1 MRYMLALLALCS
13 SIHADD
19 VFKPTGRYAVTTE
32 PAGDTQHQSSSQIVT
47 VVAAPVRYIQWQG
60 WGQID
65 LATYS
70 RACNCN
76 MCRSIR
82 SKQVAYREQLA
93 AYNAQQAAV
102 SVAPQSIAA
111 SQESTPDAVVDQI
124 VSELKLKTEDTLC
137 DMGAG
142 DGRILIAAV
151 KRYRCN
157 AVGVEIEPGIGETA
171 RRRVKAAG
179 LSHRITI
186 ITGDALQF
194 DPDQHGVTA
203 ITAYLYP
210 ELLKQLL
217 PKFKHDRIMV
227 VATPYHEV
235 PGLTMTRHGEVF
247 VWRRKVKRRQQ
258 FLVSE
263 SWCHACP
270 AAKQR
275 FRALGW
281 PEANILTIAECRQR
295 FGFSVPHVPYLFDD
309 PNGE

>member
-1 MRYMLALLALCS
+1 MRFTLALLVVCS
-13 SIHADD
+13 SIQADE

-32 PAGDTQHQSSSQIVT
+32 PAGDSQHKRSSQIVS

-93 AYNAQQAAV
+93 AYNAQQAAAM
-102 SVAPQSIAA
+102 VAPQSVSA
-111 SQESTPDAVVDQI
+111 SQESTPDAVVEQI
-124 VSELKLKTEDTLC
+124 VSELKLKPEDTLC

-151 KRYRCN
+151 KRYKCK
-157 AVGVEIEPGIGETA
+157 AVGIEIEPGIAETA

-179 LSHRITI
+179 LTDRITI

-203 ITAYLYP
+203 VTAYLYP
-210 ELLKQLL
+210 ELLRQLL
-217 PKFKHDRIMV
+217 PKFKRDRIMV

-235 PGLTMTRHGEVF
+235 PGLAMTQHGEVF
-247 VWRRKVKRRQQ
+247 VWRRPAKRRQQ

-263 SWCHACP
+263 VYCAPCKQ
-270 AAKQR
+270 AKMNFKAR
-275 FRALGW
+275 GW
-281 PEANILTIAECRQR
+281 PEENILTVEQCYQR
-295 FGFSVPHVPYLFDD
+295 FGFRVPHVPYLFDE
-309 PNGE
+309 P

>member
-1 MRYMLALLALCS
+1 
-13 SIHADD
+13 
-19 VFKPTGRYAVTTE
+19 
-32 PAGDTQHQSSSQIVT
+32 
-47 VVAAPVRYIQWQG
+47 
-60 WGQID
+60 
-65 LATYS
+65 
-70 RACNCN
+70 

-93 AYNAQQAAV
+93 AYNAQQAAAM
-102 SVAPQSIAA
+102 VAPQSVSA
-111 SQESTPDAVVDQI
+111 SQESTPDAVVEQI
-124 VSELKLKTEDTLC
+124 VSELKLKPEDTLC
-137 DMGAG
+137 DMGCG

-151 KRYRCN
+151 KRYRCK
-157 AVGVEIEPGIGETA
+157 AVGIEIEPGIAETA

-179 LSHRITI
+179 LADQITI

-210 ELLKQLL
+210 ELLRQLL
-217 PKFKHDRIMV
+217 PKFKRDRIMV

-235 PGLTMTRHGEVF
+235 PGLSMTQHGEVF
-247 VWRRKVKRRQQ
+247 VWRRQVKRQQ

-275 FRALGW
+275 FRSLGW
-281 PEANILTIAECRQR
+281 PEANILTIAECYQR
-295 FGFSVPHVPYLFDD
+295 FGFRVPHVPYLFNE
-309 PNGE
+309 P